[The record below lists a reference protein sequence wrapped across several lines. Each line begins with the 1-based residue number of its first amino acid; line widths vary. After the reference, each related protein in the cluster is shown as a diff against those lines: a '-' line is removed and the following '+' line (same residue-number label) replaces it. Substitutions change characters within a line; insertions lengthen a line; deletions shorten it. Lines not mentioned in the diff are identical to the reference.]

1 MLTTNNFLASD
12 ALARGLSRRQWLR
25 AAGAAGVVGAAGVAG
40 RHALAAEPLRNLKL
54 AWNANAVCLSAVPV
68 AIDRGIFEKH
78 GLKVELV
85 NFAGSTDQL
94 LETIATGKAD
104 AAVGMVHRWI
114 KPLESGLDVK
124 LVGSSHGGCSRL
136 VGYAPAGV
144 TSIAKLKGKTIA
156 VSDLNSPG
164 KNFFSVLL
172 AKAGLDPEKDV
183 SWRQFPGDMLGLAVE
198 KGEAQAIADGDPN
211 LFLIERRTKGLVD
224 LASNLSGEYAAKT
237 CCVVGVGG
245 KLIRADKPLVA
256 SLVRAINEASAFV
269 ADYPNETAKI
279 YSPYSKASV
288 EDLRAVLGTLTHR
301 SHPSGLALKKEIEF
315 YARDFKLVG
324 VLKPG
329 TDAARFAEHVT
340 VDVLA

>member
-1 MLTTNNFLASD
+1 MNTAQGDTNSSAPW
-12 ALARGLSRRQWLR
+12 SRRQWLR
-25 AAGAAGVVGAAGVAG
+25 AASAASVVGAAGVAAG
-40 RHALAAEPLRNLKL
+40 NVLAQAPLRTLKL

-68 AIDRGIFEKH
+68 AMERGFFEKN
-78 GLKVELV
+78 GIKVELV

-136 VGYAPAGV
+136 VGYGPAGV
-144 TSIAKLKGKTIA
+144 TSLALLKGKTIA

-172 AKAGLDPEKDV
+172 AKAGIDPEKDV

-211 LFLIERRTKGLVD
+211 LFLIQRRTKGLVD
-224 LASNLSGEYAAKT
+224 IASNLTGEYAAKT

-245 KLIRADKPLVA
+245 KLIRSDKPLVA
-256 SLVRAINEASAFV
+256 SLVRAINQGSEFV
-269 ADYPNETAKI
+269 ADYPNETARI
-279 YSPYSKASV
+279 YSPYSKSSV

-301 SHPSGLALKKEIEF
+301 NHPSGLALQKEIEF

-329 TDAARFAEHVT
+329 TDAVRFAQHVT

>member
-1 MLTTNNFLASD
+1 MGKDQGLAGAS
-12 ALARGLSRRQWLR
+12 AGWSRRRVLR
-25 AAGAAGVVGAAGVAG
+25 TAAGAGVAG
-40 RHALAAEPLRNLKL
+40 AAAVVGSSVLAQSSKLRPLTL

-68 AIDRGIFEKH
+68 AIERGFFEKQ

-136 VGYAPAGV
+136 VGYGPAGI

-172 AKAGLDPEKDV
+172 TKAGLDPEKDV

-198 KGEAQAIADGDPN
+198 KGEAHAIADGDPN
-211 LFLIERRTKGLVD
+211 LFLIERRTKGLVE
-224 LASNLSGEYAAKT
+224 LATNLSGEYAAKT

-245 KLIRADKPLVA
+245 KLIRSDKPLVA
-256 SLVRAINEASAFV
+256 SLVRAINQGSEFV

-279 YSPYSKASV
+279 YSPYSKV
-288 EDLRAVLGTLTHR
+288 PVDDLRAVLGTLTHR
-301 SHPSGLALKKEIEF
+301 NHPSGVALQKEVEF

-324 VLKPG
+324 VLKPS
-329 TDAARFAEHVT
+329 TDAARFAQHVT

>member
-1 MLTTNNFLASD
+1 MFSTHHFSAPD
-12 ALARGLSRRQWLR
+12 AAPGRFSRRQWLR
-25 AAGAAGVVGAAGVAG
+25 AASAAGLVGAAGLAG
-40 RHALAAEPLRNLKL
+40 RNVLAAGPLRDLKL
-54 AWNANAVCLSAVPV
+54 AWNAGAVCLSAVPV
-68 AIDRGIFEKH
+68 AIDRGFFEKH

-144 TSIAKLKGKTIA
+144 TSVAKLKGKTIA

-164 KNFFSVLL
+164 KNFFAVLL
-172 AKAGLDPEKDV
+172 TKAGLDPEKDV
-183 SWRQFPGDMLGLAVE
+183 TWRQFPADMLGLAVE

-211 LFLIERRTKGLVD
+211 LFLIERRTKGLVE
-224 LASNLSGEYAAKT
+224 LATNLSGEYAAKT

-245 KLIRADKPLVA
+245 KLIRSDKPLVA
-256 SLVRAINEASAFV
+256 SLVRAINEASEFV
-269 ADYPNETAKI
+269 ADYPNQSAKI
-279 YSPYSKASV
+279 YSPYSKVPV

-301 SHPSGLALKKEIEF
+301 SHPSGVALKKEVEF

-324 VLKPG
+324 VLKPS
-329 TDAARFAEHVT
+329 TDVVKFAEHVT

>member
-1 MLTTNNFLASD
+1 MFTTNRFLTPGAGVH
-12 ALARGLSRRQWLR
+12 GLSRRHWLR
-25 AAGAAGVVGAAGVAG
+25 AAGAAGAMGAAAMAG
-40 RHALAAEPLRNLKL
+40 SRVLAGEPLRNLKL
-54 AWNANAVCLSAVPV
+54 AWNAGAVCLSAVPV
-68 AIDRGIFEKH
+68 AMERGFFEKH

-136 VGYAPAGV
+136 VGYAPAGI

-164 KNFFSVLL
+164 KNFFAVLL
-172 AKAGLDPEKDV
+172 TKAGLDPEKDV
-183 SWRQFPGDMLGLAVE
+183 AWRQFPADMLGLAVE

-211 LFLIERRTKGLVD
+211 LFLIERRTKGLVE
-224 LASNLSGEYAAKT
+224 LATNLSGEYAAKT

-245 KLIRADKPLVA
+245 KLIRADRALVA

-269 ADYPNETAKI
+269 ADYPNETARI
-279 YSPYSKASV
+279 YSPYSKV
-288 EDLRAVLGTLTHR
+288 PLEDLRAVLGTLTHR
-301 SHPSGLALKKEIEF
+301 NHPSGLALKKEVEF

>member
-1 MLTTNNFLASD
+1 MNTAQGDTNSSAPW
-12 ALARGLSRRQWLR
+12 SRRQWLR
-25 AAGAAGVVGAAGVAG
+25 AASVASGASVVGAAGVGAG
-40 RHALAAEPLRNLKL
+40 NVLAQAPLRPLRL

-68 AIDRGIFEKH
+68 AMERGFFEKN
-78 GLKVELV
+78 GIKVELV

-104 AAVGMVHRWI
+104 AAVGMAHRWI

-136 VGYAPAGV
+136 VGYGPAGV
-144 TSIAKLKGKTIA
+144 TRLALLKGKTIA

-211 LFLIERRTKGLVD
+211 LFLIQRRTKGLVD
-224 LASNLSGEYAAKT
+224 IASNLSGEYAAKT

-245 KLIRADKPLVA
+245 KLIRSDKPLVA
-256 SLVRAINEASAFV
+256 SLVRAINQGSEFV
-269 ADYPNETAKI
+269 AEYPNETARI
-279 YSPYSKASV
+279 YSPYSKSSV

-301 SHPSGLALKKEIEF
+301 NHPSGLALQKEIEF

-329 TDAARFAEHVT
+329 TDAVRFAQHVT